1 MPRLPLL
8 LAVLAVSAG
17 PAWALPASKPA
28 SAVLTEQ
35 QAILPAD
42 GPYVVKLSNMRGP
55 VLIRGWN
62 KNVVY
67 VKAEKRATHPLS
79 GTELGLYNDAKV
91 AIDRP
96 DPTTVAISTRFPMP
110 DTIAPGVA
118 ASRLPHVEVAYTLA
132 VPPGVAVQLDQQAGD
147 VRVVGTDGRLRVF
160 TRDGN
165 VLIINA
171 KGRVEA
177 GNERGDVRVQGVDG
191 DVAANTLHG
200 QIYVSDVS
208 GDLQAKTSTGNVWV
222 TVPPRFNADVSFHTV
237 RGDFRS
243 DLTTFNTDM
252 GPDEAGYVGTLRG
265 PLAMSGAPDIR
276 YQVDTVSGTLQI
288 ANGRAVSR

>member
-28 SAVLTEQ
+28 SAVVTEQ

-42 GPYVVKLSNMRGP
+42 GPYVVKLSNLRGP

-67 VKAEKRATHPLS
+67 VKAEKRATHALS
-79 GTELGLYNDAKV
+79 GTEASLYKDAKV
-91 AIDRP
+91 TVDRP
-96 DPTTVAISTRFPMP
+96 DPATVAIATRFPMP
-110 DTIAPGVA
+110 ETITPGVA

-132 VPPGVAVQLDQQAGD
+132 VPPGVAVQLDQEAGD
-147 VRVVGTDGRLRVF
+147 VRVVGTDGRLRLF
-160 TRDGN
+160 TRDGSLL
-165 VLIINA
+165 VANA
-171 KGRVEA
+171 SGRVEA
-177 GNERGDVRVQGVDG
+177 GNERGDLHLTGIDG

-222 TVPPRFNADVSFHTV
+222 TVSPRFSADISFHTV

-243 DLTTFNTDM
+243 DLSTFNTDM
-252 GPDEAGYVGTLRG
+252 GADEAGYVGMVRG

-288 ANGRAVSR
+288 ANERAVSR